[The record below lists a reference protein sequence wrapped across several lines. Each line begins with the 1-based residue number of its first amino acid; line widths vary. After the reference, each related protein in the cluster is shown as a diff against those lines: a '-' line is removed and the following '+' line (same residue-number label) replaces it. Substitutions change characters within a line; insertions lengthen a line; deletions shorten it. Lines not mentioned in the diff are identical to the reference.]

1 MTILLAPGPVPVL
14 EDIRMAQTKEM
25 ITHRTREFTALY
37 SDLCGRLKNYFGAEE
52 AYVIT
57 GSGALGLEA
66 LFANLTFKNESLVCF
81 PNGEFGEKLA
91 ETAKIYTNV
100 IVNPVTAV
108 TSFPTFANVV
118 NPHAAGKE
126 GSGWNLERAK
136 SSIDNSNAQVLA
148 MVYNET
154 SFGVR
159 NNIKEICKYAK
170 SRGMITIIDG
180 ISAWPGTELN
190 MREFEIDGFVT
201 GSQKGIGAPPGMA
214 LVGLSKEAIER
225 FSKRDSVPS
234 YYLDFRRHK
243 KRYEKDQQTP
253 NTPAVSLFW
262 ALQKGFD
269 VLDRKGGLESCI
281 SRHADAAAHVRKRLT
296 SLGFK
301 LIAERGFESNTVTG
315 FACEGKGSMNGAE
328 QAKTIKDQ
336 LDKQFGIKIVGS
348 RGAFKDNGL
357 RIAHMGNF
365 EMKWLDDCLDAM
377 ENIGK
382 E

>member
-14 EDIRMAQTKEM
+14 EDIRMAQAKEM
-25 ITHRTREFTALY
+25 ITHRTKEFTALY
-37 SDLCGRLKNYFGAEE
+37 SDLCGRLKGYFGADE

-66 LFANLTFKNESLVCF
+66 LFANLTLKNETAICF

-91 ETAKIYTNV
+91 ETAKIYTNA
-100 IVNPVTAV
+100 IVK
-108 TSFPTFANVV
+108 
-118 NPHAAGKE
+118 PHAAGKE

-136 SSIDNSNAQVLA
+136 EAIDNSDAQVLA

-159 NNIKEICKYAK
+159 NHVKEICKYAK
-170 SRGMITIIDG
+170 SRGMLTIIDG

-190 MREFEIDGFVT
+190 MREFGIDGFVT

-214 LVGLSKEAIER
+214 LIGLSKEAVER
-225 FSKRDSVPS
+225 FSKRESVPS

-262 ALQKGFD
+262 ALQKAFD
-269 VLDRKGGLESCI
+269 VLNRKGGLASCVQ
-281 SRHADAAAHVRKRLT
+281 RHANAAEHVRKRLT
-296 SLGFK
+296 EMNFK

-315 FACEGKGSMNGAE
+315 FVCDGKEGMSGAE
-328 QAKTIKDQ
+328 QAKIIKDR
-336 LDKQFGIKIVGS
+336 LDKEFWIKIVGS

-365 EMKWLDDCLDAM
+365 EMKWLNDCLDGI
-377 ENIGK
+377 EKITK
-382 E
+382 